1 MTVTVAPSTGG
12 RFLPALPA
20 RGFVLGDDEALGQGL
35 VRITVEQF
43 DRAIYGLTEG
53 EDVDAAVHEARK
65 AMKRLRA
72 VLRLVRAEIGERA
85 YRFENGTL
93 RDTARLIAP
102 VRDGAVLAATVA
114 ALRRRFERFL
124 SADAFLGLE
133 LGLTERAAAMREA
146 VVGDQRILEG
156 VVGSLQAARTRYL
169 AWPVDEGQRTR
180 GRRPIRHSFDAI
192 GPGLR
197 ETYGRG
203 RREMHEAMT
212 RPSTESF
219 HLWRKRVKYLRHQ
232 IECLDPLWP
241 EVMTPLAGAL
251 DRLGEMLGTEHD
263 LAEFVRLLGEQ
274 PDLCPDPIERAL
286 AAALARQRRSELQMA
301 AVALGTRVYAE
312 RADRFTARIGGYWES
327 REATGPV

>member
-1 MTVTVAPSTGG
+1 MTAIVVPASAG
-12 RFLPALPA
+12 RFLPAVPA
-20 RGFVLGDDEALGQGL
+20 RGFVLSPDEPLGQGL
-35 VRITVEQF
+35 VRISVEQF
-43 DRAIYGLTEG
+43 DKAIFGLTEG
-53 EDVDAAVHEARK
+53 EDVDVAIHEARK

-72 VLRLVRAEIGERA
+72 LLRLVRGEIGERA
-85 YRFENGTL
+85 YRFENDTL
-93 RDTARLIAP
+93 RDAGRLIAP
-102 VRDGAVLAATVA
+102 VRDGAVMAGTVA
-114 ALRRRFERFL
+114 GLRVRFERFL
-124 SADAFLGLE
+124 SPDAFLGLE
-133 LGLTERAAAMREA
+133 LGLTERAASMREG

-156 VVGSLQAARTRYL
+156 LVATLQSARSRYL
-169 AWPVDEGQRTR
+169 AWPVDESQRGR
-180 GRRPIRHSFDAI
+180 GRRPIRHAFDAI

-203 RREMHEAMT
+203 RREMHEAMA

-232 IECLDPLWP
+232 IEVLDPLWP

-263 LAEFVRLLGEQ
+263 LAEFVRLLGER

-312 RADRFTARIGGYWES
+312 RADGFTARIEGYWES